1 MDKQSNYGQTV
12 YLSIVWISN
21 LTIYCIYYIYY
32 KQSIYCT
39 D

>member
-21 LTIYCIYYIYY
+21 LTIYCIYY